1 MTSNILSAFQG
12 FFYFCTTMIKRVSV
26 LFLIFYFVSCRGK
39 VPEHI
44 IPEDQFATLLTDI
57 YYLNSTLE
65 ILPVQYKDSI
75 IHLERSKI
83 LAKHGI
89 QDSTFV
95 ISMKFYNAHPQI
107 MENIESVIR
116 KEFIQRISK
125 DSIEAGPQEKDTI
138 PKLNE

>member
-1 MTSNILSAFQG
+1 MTRYTLSIFQG
-12 FFYFCTTMIKRVSV
+12 FFYFCTTMIKWVSI
-26 LFLIFYFVSCRGK
+26 LFLAFYFVSCREK

-44 IPEDQFATLLTDI
+44 IQEDQFAILLTDI

-65 ILPVQYKDSI
+65 ILPVQYKDSLI
-75 IHLERSKI
+75 QMERSKI

-95 ISMKFYNAHPQI
+95 ESMKFYNAHPKI

-116 KEFIQRISK
+116 KEFMQRISK